1 MTINENDFNERFK
14 NLRITWRNKYIF
26 YQQELTRKI
35 EEKVALSMIT
45 ENVTLG
51 SDSQP
56 VSVENTIKINDWK
69 ILLSEQIQDL
79 SNVIEDMK
87 NLRDDVINDT
97 ETNFDNQELIADSFE
112 KGDDLKSNLNTE
124 GNELNDWK
132 NIYEFNLNKY
142 NNRKQ
147 TVHGAL
153 LQAKENTEIYN
164 INVSATVNIIAGVL
178 ILLYLIYNLFNEQG
192 GIIKKSSTSSDTTK
206 ENTVKTDN
214 ES

>member
-87 NLRDDVINDT
+87 NLRMMSLMIP
-97 ETNFDNQELIADSFE
+97 
-112 KGDDLKSNLNTE
+112 
-124 GNELNDWK
+124 
-132 NIYEFNLNKY
+132 
-142 NNRKQ
+142 KQ
-147 TVHGAL
+147 
-153 LQAKENTEIYN
+153 
-164 INVSATVNIIAGVL
+164 
-178 ILLYLIYNLFNEQG
+178 IL
-192 GIIKKSSTSSDTTK
+192 IIK
-206 ENTVKTDN
+206 N
-214 ES
+214 